1 MCAVRTS
8 NSIDTPLL
16 FFVVVLCLN
25 SISWYNY
32 ILKMENKGT
41 LHVRDV
47 PRSFT
52 TSKNRLWETWYNCII
67 NCYLSLNDTITKEP
81 PSQIKKRLVI
91 RRCLQLGRK
100 SPVTCFFVLILCLSR
115 RWALLGL
122 IIGALSDV
130 YCRLYTY
137 IFRVAYIWS
146 CWPRQNDKVSP
157 NNNNSAGVAV
167 TAGCQVSLSF
177 FLFQK
182 KYIKITWCINR
193 NTGTAKQSTV

>member
-8 NSIDTPLL
+8 NSNRYTPPPLS
-16 FFVVVLCLN
+16 FFCCCLVFKLN
-25 SISWYNY
+25 FLVQLY
-32 ILKMENKGT
+32 IEDGEQRNAACPWRFINIYY
-41 LHVRDV
+41 V
-47 PRSFT
+47 
-52 TSKNRLWETWYNCII
+52 KNRLWETWYNCII

-137 IFRVAYIWS
+137 IFRVAYIYEAAGH
-146 CWPRQNDKVSP
+146 DKTTKSRLITT
-157 NNNNSAGVAV
+157 
-167 TAGCQVSLSF
+167 TALVWRWQLAAKFLFLSF
-177 FLFQK
+177 FFRK
-182 KYIKITWCINR
+182 NI
-193 NTGTAKQSTV
+193 